1 MKYGAG
7 ADLQVLARS
16 RIHNSGQPFSLGQML
31 TNRQNSEIRLQSLRR
46 RVLERKSVHK
56 RHRHQSRYLRGIVI
70 GLNPF
75 NGQKTSGESNHWPED
90 LMEKCTK
97 KPLQRLEDLRKS
109 NGVISR
115 AAPKSAGSIAF
126 ANSYTATYDRSLL
139 TTTNNIHSEQLEAN
153 LK

>member
-97 KPLQRLEDLRKS
+97 KPLQRPEDLRR
-109 NGVISR
+109 VQRRYITC
-115 AAPKSAGSIAF
+115 SAQICWV
-126 ANSYTATYDRSLL
+126 NCVC
-139 TTTNNIHSEQLEAN
+139 
-153 LK
+153 